1 MKRTMCLL
9 ALLAATS
16 IQCGRNDTPIAT
28 NQDRGSVEENRGPV
42 ETPSA
47 KNEVR
52 LSDASREMGGI
63 ELEMVKSKETKSV
76 LRAMGKVLAPK
87 PQTAIVGHAFSARV
101 SEVHV
106 KLGEWVDEGRKLVT
120 LEGHEVGTAKS
131 DFFKAIA
138 DLELAKQNLDREKE
152 LFKSEVGI
160 EKDLREAEA
169 QYKIAQANHEAAEKR
184 LHIFGFTE
192 EQVNEIA
199 DTHQIHAAISLYAPI
214 GGKIV
219 ENNAIVGA
227 LIDQGTE
234 IMRITDPTLLWVD
247 AQVYERDIAKV
258 KIGQNVEIKVPAHP
272 DEVFHG
278 KVSYIGDEVNEET
291 RTITVR
297 AEVNNEEAKL
307 KPGMFA
313 DVDILMNGNTETLVV
328 PKSAVLEDGRQKIVF
343 VKAEDSFLLREIET
357 DVANGDDY
365 IPVRSGL
372 DAGEEVV
379 ITGNHLLRSELK
391 EDLLR
396 HAHHHGHG
404 HAHGQGHGHQ
414 HRERTRRRGQ

>member
-1 MKRTMCLL
+1 MKQTTCLL
-9 ALLAATS
+9 ALLAATA
-16 IQCGRNDTPIAT
+16 IQCGRNETPIAI
-28 NQDRGSVEENRGPV
+28 NENRESGGESPD
-42 ETPSA
+42 PADSSAA

-52 LSDASREMGGI
+52 LSDPSLDMGGI
-63 ELEMVKSKETKSV
+63 KVDAVKSKETKSV
-76 LRAMGKVLAPK
+76 LEAMGKVLAPK

-101 SEVHV
+101 AEVHV
-106 KLGEWVDEGRKLVT
+106 KLGEWVDKGRKLVT

-138 DLELAKQNLDREKE
+138 DLELAKQDLEREKE
-152 LFKSEVGI
+152 LFENEVGI
-160 EKDLREAEA
+160 EKDLRAAEA
-169 QYKIAQANHEAAEKR
+169 QYKIAQAHHEAAEKR

-192 EQVNEIA
+192 EQVKEIA
-199 DTHQIHAAISLYAPI
+199 ETHQIHAAISLYAPI
-214 GGKIV
+214 AGKIV
-219 ENNAIVGA
+219 EINAILGD
-227 LIDQGTE
+227 LIDEETE
-234 IMRITDPTLLWVD
+234 IMKIIDPTLLWVD

-258 KIGQNVEIKVPAHP
+258 KIGQSVEVRVPAHP

-278 KVSYIGDEVNEET
+278 KVTYIGDEVNEET

-357 DVANGDDY
+357 GVANGDDY
-365 IPVRSGL
+365 LPVQSGL

-379 ITGNHLLRSELK
+379 ITGSHLLRSELK

-396 HAHHHGHG
+396 SAHHHGHG
-404 HAHGQGHGHQ
+404 HAHGQGHQ
-414 HRERTRRRGQ
+414 HRQRTRRRGQ